1 MEEEFITIEL
11 TDGRTVDFPAGMSK
25 DEMAA
30 ALKKLPKGEAQKSF
44 LDRAGDALKSTVDW
58 FKGGQRED
66 NIPLASGAKLGLPK
80 DKAAKMVAL
89 LATTASDDRLQSG
102 IKGIMPNAQFDKD
115 QYGNLVVIAPVYRE
129 GKETQQYTR
138 FYPNPKGLDATDLM
152 IGSGAMALGEA
163 IAMTGGALGL
173 PVAGVTGGALIGATE
188 AGVVEAVSSY
198 LTNDKYQYG
207 DIPGG
212 AIGGGLGAKAFEL
225 LGKLYRT
232 FKRAP
237 GAVFGTNGE
246 LPKNVQD
253 QLRAAGIDPATVTR
267 ETMQKIEAQVK
278 AGIDP
283 AEAGRLAEAET
294 LPVPVPLTKGAVT
307 GSQGQQLFENAA
319 EMGGYGSQAESMMR
333 GAREQTQDALQANIP
348 EIRDRIGDGSPTV
361 TGTGQAGAA
370 AQDVLVA
377 QEAAARQRANEMYDA
392 ARAKGPAF
400 MDEDAAIAMT
410 GRIETQL
417 SEGFEFVNVPKTAGA
432 LNKLKDL
439 VSSGGSIRDMFA
451 LRTQVTNLAKEI
463 GSEGAAA
470 RQLKN
475 LLDAELGDALDN
487 ALIYGDEIAV
497 NAWKSA
503 ISNYKDFANTWQSKG
518 GLLKTLT
525 ERVSGDGEDLAL
537 KVTPE
542 QASNVIFQVTSNRL
556 STNPKAASNIIKMKN
571 NLPKEEWDMIRQEA
585 FLRITRAGKSQKAGR
600 DVFSGVNFRKEWEK
614 LRTDNPTMINALFTP
629 EERKLI
635 TQFANVAA
643 RSTGGAVNASN
654 TANSAFNIM
663 GRIMTALGGT
673 GTGRFAMEL
682 PFINMARSGYG
693 MARTGSAISGNPS
706 PRAQGSGA
714 GAGGVIANEE
724 ELQNYLATEYGA
736 AKNLLKLGP
745 Q

>member
-11 TDGRTVDFPAGMSK
+11 TDGRTVDFPAGMSQ

-30 ALKKLPKGEAQKSF
+30 ALKKLPKGEGQKGF

-66 NIPLASGAKLGLPK
+66 NIPLASSANLGLPS
-80 DKAAKMVAL
+80 DKARKMLAL
-89 LATTASDDRLQSG
+89 LTTTASDDRLQAG
-102 IKGIMPNAQFDKD
+102 IKNILPNSQFDKD
-115 QYGNLVVIAPVYRE
+115 QYGNLVVITPVYRD

-152 IGSGAMALGEA
+152 IGSGAMALGE
-163 IAMTGGALGL
+163 M
-173 PVAGVTGGALIGATE
+173 
-188 AGVVEAVSSY
+188 
-198 LTNDKYQYG
+198 
-207 DIPGG
+207 
-212 AIGGGLGAKAFEL
+212 

-237 GAVFGTNGE
+237 GAVFGANGE
-246 LPKNVQD
+246 LPKGVQE
-253 QLRAAGIDPATVTR
+253 QIRAAGIDPATITR
-267 ETMQKIEAQVK
+267 ETMAQIDAKVK

-283 AEAGRLAEAET
+283 AEAGRMAEAET
-294 LPVPVPLTKGAVT
+294 LPVPVPVTKGAVT
-307 GSQGQQLFENAA
+307 GSKGQQLFEDSAA
-319 EMGGYGSQAESMMR
+319 SGAFGEKAESMMR
-333 GAREQTQDALQANIP
+333 GAQDKTQEALQANTSA
-348 EIRDRIGDGSPTV
+348 IREQIGQGSPTV

-392 ARAKGPAF
+392 ARAKSPAF

-451 LRTQVTNLAKEI
+451 LRTQVTNLAKEM

-487 ALIYGDEIAV
+487 ALIYGDESAV

-525 ERVSGDGEDLAL
+525 ERVSGDGEELAL
-537 KVTPE
+537 KVSPE
-542 QASNVIFQVTSNRL
+542 QASNVIFKVTSNRL
-556 STNPKAASNIIKMKN
+556 STNPKAASNITKMKN
-571 NLPKEEWDMIRQEA
+571 NLPKEEWNMIRQEA
-585 FLRITRAGKSQKAGR
+585 FLRISEAGKSQKAGR
-600 DVFSGVNFRKEWEK
+600 DVFSGVNFRKEWERLK
-614 LRTDNPTMINALFTP
+614 TNNPTMIKTLFTP

-654 TANSAFNIM
+654 TANSAFNLM

-682 PFINMARSGYG
+682 PILNIARKGYG
-693 MARTGSAISGNPS
+693 MARTGSAIGGNPT
-706 PRAQGSGA
+706 PRPQGSGA

>member
-1 MEEEFITIEL
+1 MAEANIVEVDVG
-11 TDGRTVDFPAGMSK
+11 DGVILEFPADMPQEDMRQAVMQYTGQE
-25 DEMAA
+25 D
-30 ALKKLPKGEAQKSF
+30 KGF
-44 LDRAGDALKSTVDW
+44 LDRAGDAIKSTVDW

-66 NIPLASGAKLGLPK
+66 NIPLASGANLGLPN
-80 DKAAKMVAL
+80 DKARKMLAL
-89 LATTASDDRLQSG
+89 LTTTASDDRLQAG
-102 IKGIMPNAQFDKD
+102 IKNILPNSQFDKD
-115 QYGNLVVIAPVYRE
+115 QYGNLVVITPVYRD

-163 IAMTGGALGL
+163 IVMTGGALGV
-173 PVAGVTGGALIGATE
+173 PVTGMTGGALIGATE
-188 AGVVEAVSSY
+188 AGIVEGVSSY
-198 LTNDKYQYG
+198 LTGDKYQYG

-212 AIGGGLGAKAFEL
+212 AAGGAIGAKAFEM
-225 LGKLYRT
+225 LGKLYRA

-237 GAVFGTNGE
+237 GAVFGANGE
-246 LPKNVQD
+246 LPKGVQE
-253 QLRAAGIDPATVTR
+253 QIRAAGIDPATITR
-267 ETMQKIEAQVK
+267 ETMAQIDAKVK

-283 AEAGRLAEAET
+283 AEAGRMAEAET
-294 LPVPVPLTKGAVT
+294 LPVPVPVTKGAVT
-307 GSQGQQLFENAA
+307 GSKGQQLFEDSAA
-319 EMGGYGSQAESMMR
+319 SGAFGDKAESMMR
-333 GAREQTQDALQANIP
+333 GAQDKTQEALQANTSAIK
-348 EIRDRIGDGSPTV
+348 EQIGQGSPTV

-392 ARAKGPAF
+392 ARAKSPAF

-487 ALIYGDEIAV
+487 ALIYGDESAV

-525 ERVSGDGEDLAL
+525 ERVSGDGEELAL
-537 KVTPE
+537 KVSPE
-542 QASNVIFQVTSNRL
+542 QASNVIFKVTSNRL
-556 STNPKAASNIIKMKN
+556 STNPKAAANITKMKA

-585 FLRITRAGKSQKAGR
+585 FLRISEAGKSQKAGR

-614 LRTDNPTMINALFTP
+614 LQSNNPTMIKTLFTP

-654 TANSAFNIM
+654 TANSAFNLM

-682 PFINMARSGYG
+682 PLINIARKGYG
-693 MARTGSAISGNPS
+693 MARTGSAIGGNPT
-706 PRAQGSGA
+706 PRPQGSGA

-736 AKNLLKLGP
+736 ARNQLFGP

>member
-1 MEEEFITIEL
+1 MAEEFITIEL
-11 TDGRTVDFPAGMSK
+11 TDGRSVDFPAGMSQ

-30 ALKKLPKGEAQKSF
+30 ALKKLPKGEGQKGF
-44 LDRAGDALKSTVDW
+44 LDRAGDALKSAVDW

-89 LATTASDDRLQSG
+89 LATTASDDRLQAG
-102 IKGIMPNAQFDKD
+102 IKNILPNAQFDKD
-115 QYGNLVVIAPVYRE
+115 QYGNLVVIAPVYRD

-163 IAMTGGALGL
+163 IVMTGGALGV
-173 PVAGVTGGALIGATE
+173 PVTGMTGGALIGATE
-188 AGVVEAVSSY
+188 AGIVEAVSSY
-198 LTNDKYQYG
+198 LTGDNYQYG

-212 AIGGGLGAKAFEL
+212 AAGGAVGAKAFEL

-237 GAVFGTNGE
+237 GAVFGPNGE
-246 LPKNVQD
+246 LPKGVQE
-253 QLRAAGIDPATVTR
+253 QLKTAGIDPKTVTR
-267 ETMQKIEAQVK
+267 ETMAQIDAKVK

-283 AEAGRLAEAET
+283 AEAGRMAEAET
-294 LPVPVPLTKGAVT
+294 LPVPVPVTKGAVT
-307 GSQGQQLFENAA
+307 GSKGQQLFEDNAA
-319 EMGGYGSQAESMMR
+319 SGAFGDKAESMMR
-333 GAREQTQDALQANIP
+333 GAQDKTQEALQANTSAIQ
-348 EIRDRIGDGSPTV
+348 EQIGQGSPAV

-377 QEAAARQRANEMYDA
+377 QEAAARQRANELYDA

-410 GRIETQL
+410 GRIEGRIA
-417 SEGFEFVNVPKTAGA
+417 EGYETINIPKTASA
-432 LNKLKDL
+432 LDNLK
-439 VSSGGSIRDMFA
+439 SIIANGGDIREMFG
-451 LRTQVTNLAKEI
+451 LRQKIVNLAKEGGTD
-463 GSEGAAA
+463 GSAAIE
-470 RQLKN
+470 LKN
-475 LLDAELGDALDN
+475 LLDDELTKALDDAL
-487 ALIYGDEIAV
+487 IFGDQEAIG
-497 NAWKSA
+497 AWKTA
-503 ISNYKDFANTWQSKG
+503 ISNYSEFKDLWQSKG
-518 GLLKTLT
+518 GLLNLLT
-525 ERVSGDGEDLAL
+525 ERVTKDGEKLGL

-542 QASNVIFQVTSNRL
+542 QASNTIFNVTSNRL
-556 STNPKAASNIIKMKN
+556 STNPKAAANIITMQK
-571 NLPKEEWDMIRQEA
+571 NLPKQEWDMIRQEA

-614 LRTDNPTMINALFTP
+614 LKTDNPTMINALFTP

-654 TANSAFNIM
+654 SANSAFNLM

-682 PFINMARSGYG
+682 PLINIARKGYG
-693 MARTGSAISGNPS
+693 MARTGSAIGGSPT

-736 AKNLLKLGP
+736 AKNQLFGP

>member
-11 TDGRTVDFPAGMSK
+11 TDGRTVDFPAGMSQ

-30 ALKKLPKGEAQKSF
+30 ALKKLPKGEGQKGF
-44 LDRAGDALKSTVDW
+44 LDRAGDAIKGTVDW

-66 NIPLASGAKLGLPK
+66 NIPLASGANLGLPN
-80 DKAAKMVAL
+80 DKARKMLAL
-89 LATTASDDRLQSG
+89 LTTTASDERLQAG
-102 IKGIMPNAQFDKD
+102 IKNILPNSQFDKD
-115 QYGNLVVIAPVYRE
+115 QYGNLVVITPVYRD

-163 IAMTGGALGL
+163 IVMTGGALGL
-173 PVAGVTGGALIGATE
+173 PVTGMTGGALIGATE
-188 AGVVEAVSSY
+188 AGIVEGVSSY
-198 LTNDKYQYG
+198 LTGDKYQYG

-212 AIGGGLGAKAFEL
+212 AAGGAVGAKAFEM
-225 LGKLYRT
+225 LGKLYRA

-237 GAVFGTNGE
+237 GAVFGSNGE
-246 LPKNVQD
+246 LPKNVQN

-319 EMGGYGSQAESMMR
+319 EMGGYGSKAESMMR

-392 ARAKGPAF
+392 ARSKGSAF

-410 GRIETQL
+410 GRIEGRIA
-417 SEGFEFVNVPKTAGA
+417 EGYETINIPKTASA
-432 LNKLKDL
+432 LDNLKSIIAD
-439 VSSGGSIRDMFA
+439 GGDIREMFG
-451 LRTQVTNLAKEI
+451 LRQKIVNLAKEGGTD
-463 GSEGAAA
+463 GSAAIE
-470 RQLKN
+470 LKN
-475 LLDAELGDALDN
+475 LLDDELTKALDDAL
-487 ALIYGDEIAV
+487 IFGDQEAIG
-497 NAWKSA
+497 AWKTA
-503 ISNYKDFANTWQSKG
+503 INNYSEFKDLWQSKG
-518 GLLKTLT
+518 GLLNLLT
-525 ERVSGDGEDLAL
+525 ERVTKDGEKLGL

-542 QASNVIFQVTSNRL
+542 QASNTIFNVTSNRL
-556 STNPKAASNIIKMKN
+556 STNPKAAANIITMQK
-571 NLPKEEWDMIRQEA
+571 NLPKQEWDMIRQEA

-614 LRTDNPTMINALFTP
+614 LKTDNPTMINALFTP

-693 MARTGSAISGNPS
+693 MARTGSAISGKPT
-706 PRAQGSGA
+706 PRPQGSGA

-736 AKNLLKLGP
+736 ARNQLFGP